1 MFNKTLISEFFT
13 TVSFTQM
20 YSSFYMLTFWIIN
33 SYKVNYVKQ
42 IEEKLLKIQELDD
55 SKIISLYSWRN
66 AIHNALKLIWIDNN
80 DEIIVSWY
88 TCSVVVN
95 AVLNIWWNPIYCDI
109 EPESL
114 GLDIKDLKTKI
125 TKKTKVIIIQH
136 TFWKQ
141 VKYYKEILKL
151 AKKEKIL
158 VIEDCAH
165 SLWNNQKIE
174 WDFAIFSTWR
184 DKVISSVTWWFLIIN
199 NSQYF
204 TKIWFIKN
212 ELQSVKPLLV
222 WRNLNYDILWYLA
235 YKLYD
240 FLKIWR
246 LIIHFSRK
254 LWLITEVLTYREKR
268 FASKNF
274 SLAFP
279 NSLAYLALRELK
291 KIKHYTKIRLDNS
304 NYYLKYLNNKN
315 IEIIFKD
322 LNDYNWFRFPIIVEN
337 TLIKEEL
344 YSYMRKNSILLW
356 NTWSWTNIVPMW
368 VNLVEAKY
376 KLWSCPNAER
386 ISEQILTLPN
396 HSLISKKDLKNI
408 VELLNKFEV

>member
-174 WDFAIFSTWR
+174 YFFELVQWDR
-184 DKVISSVTWWFLIIN
+184 
-199 NSQYF
+199 
-204 TKIWFIKN
+204 
-212 ELQSVKPLLV
+212 P
-222 WRNLNYDILWYLA
+222 
-235 YKLYD
+235 
-240 FLKIWR
+240 
-246 LIIHFSRK
+246 
-254 LWLITEVLTYREKR
+254 
-268 FASKNF
+268 
-274 SLAFP
+274 
-279 NSLAYLALRELK
+279 
-291 KIKHYTKIRLDNS
+291 
-304 NYYLKYLNNKN
+304 
-315 IEIIFKD
+315 
-322 LNDYNWFRFPIIVEN
+322 
-337 TLIKEEL
+337 
-344 YSYMRKNSILLW
+344 
-356 NTWSWTNIVPMW
+356 
-368 VNLVEAKY
+368 
-376 KLWSCPNAER
+376 
-386 ISEQILTLPN
+386 
-396 HSLISKKDLKNI
+396 
-408 VELLNKFEV
+408 